1 MSIDQ
6 LNSEYAIENQV
17 KFVEGEGGFSFIE
30 IDNGKATALIS
41 PYAGQVLSFC
51 PAGESQDLL
60 FLSDQAYY
68 QDGKA
73 IKGGIPICWPWF
85 GSDPEGLGRPGHGFV
100 RNRDWSVV
108 STEATS
114 EGDTRVV
121 LGLVDTEETR
131 AIWPHAFKLNIE
143 ITVGNSLTVELVTRN
158 TGEQTFTITQAFH
171 TYFRIGDIA
180 RVKVLGLEGLDYL
193 DKVDSGVEKTQAGE
207 LTISSEVDR
216 IYLDA
221 PDELV
226 IDDEALS
233 RRIHISS
240 AGSRTAV
247 VWNPWAEISR
257 DMADLGD
264 EDFQRLLCVETAN
277 AASETVELPPGSE
290 SRVLAS
296 YRVSS

>member
-1 MSIDQ
+1 MSVDQ
-6 LNSEYAIENQV
+6 LNSEYAIENQL
-17 KFVEGEGGFSFIE
+17 KFVDGEGGFPFIE

-108 STEATS
+108 STDATS

-121 LGLVDTEETR
+121 LGLVDTEETK
-131 AIWPHAFKLNIE
+131 AIWPHAFRLNIE

-193 DKVDSGVEKTQAGE
+193 DKTDSGVEKTQAGE
-207 LTISSEVDR
+207 ITISSEVDR
-216 IYLDA
+216 IYMDA

-290 SRVLAS
+290 SRVLAR